1 MKRNLPPLD
10 LPDFSPKYQPDGS
23 LSSEK
28 SGEMIALAMREG
40 SNYFEWKHKRL
51 DGSEFFATVFL
62 TKMELKGVFIVL
74 ATVRDSTERKKREL
88 ALQESE
94 HRYRQL
100 FSKIADAIFVADV
113 ESKMLVD
120 CNKKAELLT
129 EYSREE
135 ILSMRADQ
143 LHPEETRSD
152 VMKVFSEQA
161 CGNTEEGFE
170 SVVVSKTGKT
180 TPVII
185 SAGPVTIG
193 TKQYLIGVF

>member
-1 MKRNLPPLD
+1 MN
-10 LPDFSPKYQPDGS
+10 GS
-23 LSSEK
+23 TSDWMEASFL
-28 SGEMIALAMREG
+28 
-40 SNYFEWKHKRL
+40 RL
-51 DGSEFFATVFL
+51 YFL
-62 TKMELKGVFIVL
+62 TKMELKGVFLVL

-152 VMKVFSEQA
+152 VMKVFLEQA
-161 CGNTEEGFE
+161 GGNTEKRVE
-170 SVVVSKTGKT
+170 SVVVSKTGKDYSCYHIGR
-180 TPVII
+180 PGNYWYEAI
-185 SAGPVTIG
+185 S
-193 TKQYLIGVF
+193 YWRF